1 MKFRGSELVVLF
13 IVLVAFVIGIDAYP
27 LMPEKVAS
35 HWNAAGQVNGY
46 MDRFWGTYFV
56 PVLMALMALL
66 FLAIPRIDP
75 YKKNIE
81 QFRGYYD
88 NFIGL
93 LMLFMIAVY
102 VQTLLWN
109 MGTEISIS
117 LTVPL
122 GIAALIWYA
131 GVMCE
136 NSKRNWFIGI
146 RTPWTLM
153 SDSVWEQTNR
163 MGGKLFK
170 MCAIIIALSVF
181 LGEAA
186 IWVTVGLLLAATA
199 YMVYYS
205 YVKYNAELK
214 AGGKQKWK
222 EKRSLT
228 GKSRASRKR

>member
-1 MKFRGSELVVLF
+1 MKFRSSELLVLF
-13 IVLVAFVIGIDAYP
+13 IVLVAFVIGIDFYP

-35 HWNAAGQVNGY
+35 HWNAAGEVNGY

-56 PVLMALMALL
+56 PVLMALMAAL
-66 FLAIPRIDP
+66 FIAIPHIDP

-109 MGTEISIS
+109 MGTQISIS

-122 GIAALIWYA
+122 GIAALVWYA

-136 NSKRNWFIGI
+136 HSKRNWFIGV

-170 MCAIIIALSVF
+170 ACAIIIALSVF
-181 LGEAA
+181 LGEVSL
-186 IWVTVGLLLAATA
+186 WVTVGMILAAA
-199 YMVYYS
+199 LYMVYYS
-205 YVKYNAELK
+205 YVKYNAELR
-214 AGGKQKWK
+214 AGKKERGERQPSGKRQ
-222 EKRSLT
+222 
-228 GKSRASRKR
+228 GRKR

>member
-1 MKFRGSELVVLF
+1 MKFRSGELLVLF
-13 IVLVAFVIGIDAYP
+13 IVLVAFVIGMDAYS
-27 LMPEKVAS
+27 LMPGKVAS

-56 PVLMALMALL
+56 PVLMAGMALL

-75 YKKNIE
+75 YRKNIE
-81 QFRGYYD
+81 KFIGYYD
-88 NFIGL
+88 GFISL

-109 MGTEISIS
+109 MGTQISIS
-117 LTVPL
+117 LTVPI

-136 NSKRNWFIGI
+136 HSKRNWFIGI
-146 RTPWTLM
+146 RTPWTMM

-170 MCAIIIALSVF
+170 MGAVIIALSAF
-181 LGEAA
+181 LGEGAV
-186 IWVTVGLLLAATA
+186 WVTVGTILAAAIYT
-199 YMVYYS
+199 VYYS
-205 YVKYNAELK
+205 YVKYNAELRAGGREKGKK
-214 AGGKQKWK
+214 AGAG
-222 EKRSLT
+222 
-228 GKSRASRKR
+228 RKR